1 MIDVKTAD
9 RELQTYLR
17 PQTFPVAIRMLKP
30 GEPIPDRA
38 RRPARDFGK
47 LSMSCQVIDMSR
59 RYGWTIAL
67 TREDHICSLG
77 ITAIGFDKPLP
88 IYNIGTLCEGMYT
101 ETKEAGQRSEAAIDK
116 FAPGEYET
124 LLVAPLDRATFEP
137 HVVCVYANPAQV
149 MRLTQAALWKRG
161 GRLASS
167 FEGRAVCADIIVTT
181 MQTQQPQVI
190 LPCSGDRIFGQTQDH
205 EMAFSIPWAWM
216 DDIVEGLRGTHG
228 GGIRYPITQ
237 FMEYEAKLPPRYMEV
252 NRLWDAEKG
261 KVTLTNRDRVVAAY
275 KRSFADRVPVYPI
288 VASFAGTLDGLSI
301 EEYCINPTKAIT
313 AMMNYYER
321 YQPDVVL
328 AYNDLAKEAEAF
340 GCGVKYSDYVV
351 PSIERHVLED
361 KGALASLAMPD
372 PYKTARLPGFL
383 EQCEALVKAKPPAAT
398 GAVAVGP
405 WTIAMLLRN
414 PEMMLLDTFEDP
426 QFIHDLMRVATDFSK
441 AWGDAIVKTG
451 IGLSFSE
458 PTASISLISPGQL
471 PRVHRALSQGAG
483 RPLQGE
489 EGRRDHAH
497 LRDDLPDLRGPHQ
510 VRVHHDLVR
519 PRPAGRP
526 RAPRRPARAVHGG
539 RQGPRRRHRQR
550 GRDQVRE
557 DHEGGDGGRR
567 APLHRRRRPALRL
580 HPVRPRARSR
590 RGRTR
595 RSWVVHGRGA
605 RIRALRARDGIGV
618 AAART
623 GARLR
628 EDRRARRVNA
638 APVYFRIRRGR
649 TPRRSD
655 LPAERLLG
663 GRHAVGPA
671 IATAAPRP
679 PRTARAAH
687 RGRRAR
693 ARPRR
698 RPQAAGSRR

>member
-17 PQTFPVAIRMLKP
+17 PQTFPVAIRMLRAD
-30 GEPIPDRA
+30 EPIPERA
-38 RRPARDFGK
+38 RRPARDFKK
-47 LSMSCQVIDMSR
+47 LSMTCQVIDMSR

-88 IYNIGTLCEGMYT
+88 IYNVGTLCEGMYT

-116 FAPGEYET
+116 FAPGEYHCV
-124 LLVAPLDRATFEP
+124 LVAPLDRATFEP

-181 MQTQQPQVI
+181 MKTGEPQLI

-205 EMAFSIPWAWM
+205 EMAFSIPWERM
-216 DDIVEGLRGTHG
+216 EEMVEGLRGTHN

-252 NRLWDAEKG
+252 NKLWDAEKG
-261 KVTLTNRDRVVAAY
+261 KTALTNRDRIVAA
-275 KRSFADRVPVYPI
+275 
-288 VASFAGTLDGLSI
+288 FAGTLDGLSI
-301 EEYCINPTKAIT
+301 EEYCTSPTRAIS

-351 PSIERHVLED
+351 PSIETHLLED
-361 KGALASLAMPD
+361 KADLAKLSMPD

-383 EQCEALVKAKPPAAT
+383 EQCEALVKAAPPAAT

-426 QFIHDLMRVATDFSK
+426 QFIHDLMRVTTDFCK
-441 AWGDAIVKTG
+441 IWGDAIVKTR

-458 PTASISLISPGQL
+458 PTASISLISPDNYREFIAPYHKELVEYFKAKKVGVTTHICGTTYPIFEDLIGCGFTTVSFDLGQQSD
-471 PRVHRALSQGAG
+471 PALHVDQLERFMEISKG
-483 RPLQGE
+483 
-489 EGRRDHAH
+489 
-497 LRDDLPDLRGPHQ
+497 
-510 VRVHHDLVR
+510 
-519 PRPAGRP
+519 
-526 RAPRRPARAVHGG
+526 RAVAIGNVDATKFEKTT
-539 RQGPRRRHRQR
+539 QAEMEADVRRCI
-550 GRDQVRE
+550 D
-557 DHEGGDGGRR
+557 
-567 APLHRRRRPALRL
+567 
-580 HPVRPRARSR
+580 
-590 RGRTR
+590 
-595 RSWVVHGRGA
+595 
-605 RIRALRARDGIGV
+605 
-618 AAART
+618 
-623 GARLR
+623 
-628 EDRRARRVNA
+628 
-638 APVYFRIRRGR
+638 
-649 TPRRSD
+649 
-655 LPAERLLG
+655 
-663 GRHAVGPA
+663 
-671 IATAAPRP
+671 TAAKHSGFILSTSCEIP
-679 PRTARAAH
+679 PRSSPEIVKWFMDAAH
-687 RGRRAR
+687 EYGRYDRIL
-693 ARPRR
+693 
-698 RPQAAGSRR
+698 G

>member
-9 RELQTYLR
+9 RELQTYIR

-38 RRPARDFGK
+38 RRPARDFKK
-47 LSMSCQVIDMSR
+47 LSMSCQVIDMAR
-59 RYGWTIAL
+59 RYGWMIAL

-88 IYNIGTLCEGMYT
+88 IYNVGTLCEGMYT

-124 LLVAPLDRATFEP
+124 LLVAPLDRAIFEP
-137 HVVCVYANPAQV
+137 HLVCVYANPAQV

-161 GRLASS
+161 GRLHSS

-181 MQTQQPQVI
+181 MQTGEPQVI

-205 EMAFSIPWAWM
+205 EMAFAIPWARIE
-216 DDIVEGLRGTHG
+216 DIVEGLRGTHN

-261 KVTLTNRDRVVAAY
+261 KSSLTNRERVVAAY

-288 VASFAGTLDGLSI
+288 VASFAGTLDGQSI
-301 EEYCINPTKAIT
+301 EEYCTSPIKAIQ

-340 GCGVKYSDYVV
+340 GCKVKYSDYVV
-351 PSIERHVLED
+351 PSIEGHVLED
-361 KGALASLAMPD
+361 KANLAKLIMPD
-372 PYKTARLPGFL
+372 PYATARLPGFL
-383 EQCEALVKAKPPAAT
+383 EQCEALVKAAPPAAM

-426 QFIHDLMRVATDFSK
+426 QFIHDVMRLTTDFCK
-441 AWGDAIVKTG
+441 TWGEAIAKTK

-458 PTASISLISPGQL
+458 PTASISLVSPDNYREFIAPYHKELVDHFKAKKVGLTTHICGTTYPIFEDIIGCGFTTVSFDLDQQADPKLYVDQL
-471 PRVHRALSQGAG
+471 TRFMEVAKG
-483 RPLQGE
+483 
-489 EGRRDHAH
+489 
-497 LRDDLPDLRGPHQ
+497 
-510 VRVHHDLVR
+510 
-519 PRPAGRP
+519 
-526 RAPRRPARAVHGG
+526 RAVAIGNVDATKFEKTT
-539 RQGPRRRHRQR
+539 RAEMEADVRRCI
-550 GRDQVRE
+550 D
-557 DHEGGDGGRR
+557 
-567 APLHRRRRPALRL
+567 
-580 HPVRPRARSR
+580 S
-590 RGRTR
+590 
-595 RSWVVHGRGA
+595 
-605 RIRALRARDGIGV
+605 
-618 AAART
+618 AARHSGFILST
-623 GARLR
+623 SC
-628 EDRRARRVNA
+628 E
-638 APVYFRIRRGR
+638 I
-649 TPRRSD
+649 
-655 LPAERLLG
+655 
-663 GRHAVGPA
+663 
-671 IATAAPRP
+671 P
-679 PRTARAAH
+679 PRSNPEIVKWFMDAAH
-687 RGRRAR
+687 EYGRYERVL
-693 ARPRR
+693 
-698 RPQAAGSRR
+698 G